1 MTISTT
7 IIKNSYSGDGSVVA
21 FTYAFKIA
29 DATFIQVIVKTNATG
44 AESVRAIGT
53 GSTNYAV
60 TGVGEAGG
68 GTVTFVTAPT
78 SAETVVLRRSTTQ
91 TQALDLIENDNL
103 PANSLETAFDKNLS
117 IAQELQEQIDRSIKI
132 SRANAMTSTEFT
144 VSATDRA
151 NKVLSFDASGEI
163 AVAQELGTFKGTSA
177 TTTTAAY
184 VVRDLVKGSTTAQL
198 NNIYICI
205 QASPIGTALTNTSY
219 WVLIVDAVSAAASAT
234 TATTKA
240 SEAATSASTATT
252 KAAEAVTAKDAS
264 VVAKDASVAA
274 KDLAVT
280 AKNEAVT
287 AKNAA
292 ETALD
297 SFDDLYL
304 GAKSS
309 APSVDND
316 GDALTTGDQYFNS
329 STNQLNV
336 WNGSA
341 WIAITT
347 PEVTLAGTETLT
359 NKTLTAPKINENVAV
374 TSTATELN
382 LLDGKAAT
390 NLALVGKQAGTSFTN
405 SLLIGHATTGT
416 LSSANGNIGIGLA
429 ALDALTSGDNNIGI
443 GYGAATSINSGS
455 LNTIVGAEA
464 GNVPTSGIG
473 NSFYGQKSGRL
484 TSGSYN
490 TLLGNLAGENL
501 SSGSGNVLIGHDI
514 DAASNTGD
522 RQLVIAGNDNST
534 TTTWITGDSS
544 GNLVTPGTITA
555 NSVVLTGVAADN
567 SITLAK
573 MAGGTDGNIISYDAS
588 GDPVAIATGSDGQVL
603 TSTGAGSP
611 PAFEDAAESGL
622 AWQTIVTGSTLTAVA
637 GRGYWIN
644 TSSNACTITLPSSA
658 SAGDQLIFT
667 DYARTWGTNA
677 VTINQNGLNFQGGT
691 VNPVYNTSGQSVD
704 LVYSGA
710 TNGWIPNSDDDVTNE
725 PVTNPLQR
733 GIIYGGHSAIRITN
747 LISNS
752 GVVSADVSAV
762 ASTTGRHNLAASS
775 FGGDR
780 AIFAY
785 GFFDGGS
792 QLSMSNLTDNNGVIS
807 ADVTGVGTAR
817 SNLGAVGYGYNK
829 GLFAFGA
836 AGGQT
841 NVSNKVSSAGVVASD
856 TTGVGTAKA
865 SVAGTTF
872 GKDKGIFA
880 YGSASS
886 RTNTRNLVNNL
897 GVVATTVAGAGTAR
911 AATAGT
917 TYGEDL
923 AIFAYGGVAGSG
935 VTDGIS
941 LSNKVSNLGVIAAD
955 VTGVGTARYEL
966 IASPYGGDK
975 GAFAYGAFTDGGQT
989 VQTIS
994 IKNLV
999 SNTGVIAADVAGVGT
1014 VRKQAAAAGYST

>member
-103 PANSLETAFDKNLS
+103 PANSLENAFDKNLS
-117 IAQELQEQIDRSIKI
+117 IAQELQEQLDRSIKI
-132 SRANAMTSTEFT
+132 SRANTMTSTEFT

-151 NKVLSFDASGEI
+151 NKILSFDASGEI
-163 AVAQELGTFKGTSA
+163 AVAQELGTFKGSSA

-382 LLDGKAAT
+382 LLDGVSG
-390 NLALVGKQAGTSFTN
+390 LVQADLTK
-405 SLLIGHATTGT
+405 
-416 LSSANGNIGIGLA
+416 LA
-429 ALDALTSGDNNIGI
+429 AIDASAAEIDTLDALSRGSIIYGNSSAATAILTKGTSSQVLTSDGTDISWADPSGVGDN
-443 GYGAATSINSGS
+443 A
-455 LNTIVGAEA
+455 V
-464 GNVPTSGIG
+464 
-473 NSFYGQKSGRL
+473 
-484 TSGSYN
+484 
-490 TLLGNLAGENL
+490 
-501 SSGSGNVLIGHDI
+501 
-514 DAASNTGD
+514 
-522 RQLVIAGNDNST
+522 
-534 TTTWITGDSS
+534 
-544 GNLVTPGTITA
+544 
-555 NSVVLTGVAADN
+555 
-567 SITLAK
+567 TLAK
-573 MAGGTDGNIISYDAS
+573 MAAGTDGNLISYDAS
-588 GDPVAIATGSDGQVL
+588 GDPVAVATGNDGQVL

-611 PAFEDAAESGL
+611 PVFEALPDSGIT
-622 AWQTIVTGSTLTAVA
+622 WQTIVTGSTLTAVA

-644 TSSNACTITLPSSA
+644 TSSNTCTITLPSSA
-658 SAGDQLIFT
+658 SNGDQIILA
-667 DYARTWGTNA
+667 DYARTWGTNK
-677 VTINQNGLNFQGGT
+677 IIIDSNGLNYQGDADT
-691 VNPVYNTSGQSVD
+691 FNVEYNTSGETVNI
-704 LVYSGA
+704 VYSGA
-710 TNGWIPNSDDDVTNE
+710 TNGWIPLDDDAVADAPSPPPT
-725 PVTNPLQR
+725 QR
-733 GIIYGGHSAIRITN
+733 AVFAYGVRSSSTQNMSNLVNSSGVMGTDVSGVGTARWAPMATTYGGDKGLFAFGYTGSVINTRNLVNNVGVISADATGAGTARQAGAAATYGGILAGTAIIGFGDSGGAGSGITN
-747 LISNS
+747 LVNSS
-752 GVVSADVSAV
+752 GVVAADVSAV
-762 ASTTGRHNLAASS
+762 GSVRYGVAAVAY
-775 FGGDR
+775 GTDK
-780 AIFAY
+780 AAFAY
-785 GFFDGGS
+785 GVNAHVS
-792 QLSMSNLTDNNGVIS
+792 SSHLSMKNLVGTNGVVAADVSGVGTARSFLAAASYDLDKGAFAYGYTGSDTSVKNLINNSGVIAADVSGVGTARREPAASGYGGDKGIFVYGYENLSQSNLMSNTGVIS
-807 ADVTGVGTAR
+807 ADVTGVGTGR
-817 SNLGAVGYGYNK
+817 S
-829 GLFAFGA
+829 
-836 AGGQT
+836 Q
-841 NVSNKVSSAGVVASD
+841 
-856 TTGVGTAKA
+856 
-865 SVAGTTF
+865 
-872 GKDKGIFA
+872 
-880 YGSASS
+880 
-886 RTNTRNLVNNL
+886 
-897 GVVATTVAGAGTAR
+897 AGAC
-911 AATAGT
+911 
-917 TYGEDL
+917 
-923 AIFAYGGVAGSG
+923 
-935 VTDGIS
+935 
-941 LSNKVSNLGVIAAD
+941 
-955 VTGVGTARYEL
+955 
-966 IASPYGGDK
+966 
-975 GAFAYGAFTDGGQT
+975 
-989 VQTIS
+989 
-994 IKNLV
+994 
-999 SNTGVIAADVAGVGT
+999 
-1014 VRKQAAAAGYST
+1014 GYSYSA